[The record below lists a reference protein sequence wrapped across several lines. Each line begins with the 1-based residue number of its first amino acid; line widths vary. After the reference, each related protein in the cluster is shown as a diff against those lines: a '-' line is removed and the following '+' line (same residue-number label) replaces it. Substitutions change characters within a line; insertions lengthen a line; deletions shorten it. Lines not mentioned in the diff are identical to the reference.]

1 MGDVKENHVEVARR
15 VYRGHI
21 HSPKTNRSKRKAAI
35 SINTRAVLRQWL
47 EFMPD
52 PKPTAWLF
60 PSENGKTP
68 LLNDNCWQQSIVP
81 RLKEVG
87 LQGEFSGH
95 EREGVSPK
103 CGLTKWAMEYASMST
118 FTPKPTLNRGWRQST
133 KWRMQCCE
141 G

>member
-1 MGDVKENHVEVARR
+1 MDVKENHVEVARR

-21 HSPKTNRSKRKAAI
+21 DSPKTNRSKRKAAI

-68 LLNDNCWQQSIVP
+68 PWKDNCWQRSVVS

-87 LQGEFSGH
+87 LQWANFQVLRRTYSSIS

-103 CGLTKWAMEYASMST
+103 CGLTKWAME
-118 FTPKPTLNRGWRQST
+118 
-133 KWRMQCCE
+133 
-141 G
+141 

>member
-1 MGDVKENHVEVARR
+1 MGFAERRAEGTRTPEHPTRR
-15 VYRGHI
+15 VLIPSSQDLACLIEPLAI
-21 HSPKTNRSKRKAAI
+21 HLDPTEPSGDMD
-35 SINTRAVLRQWL
+35 TRAVLRQWL

-87 LQGEFSGH
+87 LQRANFQVTSA
-95 EREGVSPK
+95 R
-103 CGLTKWAMEYASMST
+103 ASAQ
-118 FTPKPTLNRGWRQST
+118 NAG
-133 KWRMQCCE
+133 
-141 G
+141 

>member
-87 LQGEFSGH
+87 LQRANFQVTSA
-95 EREGVSPK
+95 R
-103 CGLTKWAMEYASMST
+103 ASAQ
-118 FTPKPTLNRGWRQST
+118 NAG
-133 KWRMQCCE
+133 
-141 G
+141 